1 MEYFWISSPNVS
13 SQLVISVSN
22 PNVSIIT
29 TNVSNIAVLL
39 SHNITC
45 FSYFMPM
52 SHGIN
57 EKSPTIVSHQ
67 PHSPPPFDQGLI
79 GFVCCFIGNILST
92 LILLC

>member
-1 MEYFWISSPNVS
+1 MEYFWISSLNLS
-13 SQLVISVSN
+13 SQLVISVIN

-39 SHNITC
+39 SHNVTC
-45 FSYFMPM
+45 LAYFMPM

-57 EKSPTIVSHQ
+57 EKAATIVSHQ
-67 PHSPPPFDQGLI
+67 PPSPPPFDQVSI

>member
-39 SHNITC
+39 SHNVTW
-45 FSYFMPM
+45 FAYFMPM

-57 EKSPTIVSHQ
+57 EKAPTIVSHQ
-67 PHSPPPFDQGLI
+67 PSSPSPFGQVLI